1 MQTVAS
7 SCTLAIVSNG
17 GLMRTAITPR
27 RPRTAGLSSREAQIM
42 TLIAAGHSNGQI
54 AAQLVLAEKT
64 VKNHVNRIYAKLGV
78 GSRPAAISCWA
89 PIAPADA
96 EAASELSPPA
106 WRAAHSKFVKDRLR
120 SPSGNVQAEGTQW
133 RDDHTD
139 D

>member
-1 MQTVAS
+1 
-7 SCTLAIVSNG
+7 
-17 GLMRTAITPR
+17 MRTVSTPG

-54 AAQLVLAEKT
+54 AKQLVLAEKT

-89 PIAPADA
+89 PVVRADVDA
-96 EAASELSPPA
+96 SSELSLVCHA
-106 WRAAHSKFVKDRLR
+106 VRSKFVKDHLR
-120 SPSGNVQAEGTQW
+120 APSGNVQAQGAQW

-139 D
+139 G

>member
-1 MQTVAS
+1 
-7 SCTLAIVSNG
+7 
-17 GLMRTAITPR
+17 MRTASTPR

-42 TLIAAGHSNGQI
+42 TQI

-89 PIAPADA
+89 PFARADA
-96 EAASELSPPA
+96 EVASELSPSA
-106 WRAAHSKFVKDRLR
+106 VLRSKFVKDRLR
-120 SPSGNVQAEGTQW
+120 TPSGNVQAEGTQW
-133 RDDHTD
+133 CDDHTD